1 MIKGALILAT
11 GISFGF
17 SAGVVMGIMISD
29 NHKLSDSIKSLT
41 RDDESKAWSP
51 GSASTD
57 GVNA

>member
-17 SAGVVMGIMISD
+17 GAGVIMGIMISD
-29 NHKLSDSIKSLT
+29 NQKLTESVRSLT
-41 RDDESKAWSP
+41 RDNESKAWSP